1 MTSFS
6 GQQANRQAAEEGQE
20 EVQVDAPAA
29 DRRPRG
35 IGKVHAHHAGDRSP
49 FARPDPPTRVPYTN
63 DVYMLVELAQ
73 KLTW

>member
-35 IGKVHAHHAGDRSP
+35 IGKVHAHHAGDISLSLC
-49 FARPDPPTRVPYTN
+49 PDPPTRGLSTN
-63 DVYMLVELAQ
+63 DVDIEGGRG
-73 KLTW
+73 